1 MGLGA
6 GDVVDVVS
14 LLVLGLVFVSLD
26 LTALIRSRGGHR
38 VVALLLAFGIAWV
51 TAGVILNP
59 GAHPLWAVDIIVWL
73 IPAICILLI
82 LRFFPRNRRR
92 P

>member
-6 GDVVDVVS
+6 GNVADVVS
-14 LLVLGLVFVSLD
+14 LLVLGLVFLSLD
-26 LTALIRSRGGHR
+26 LTALTRARGAHR

-51 TAGVILNP
+51 TAGVVLNP
-59 GAHPLWAVDIIVWL
+59 GAHPFWTVDIIVWL

-82 LRFFPRNRRR
+82 LRLFRKNRRR